1 MIENRSKLGPVVSVT
16 GAALLALSVFLPW
29 YSVTITASGAAY
41 AQQSLNSV
49 AEQYGNATL
58 QDTANTVGAQ
68 FTALAGHQLGTVS
81 AHQVLKTLSVV
92 LLILAALAFLGA
104 LVWLAELDAP
114 VEVDG
119 RQIAAVGG
127 LAVLFVLYRMVDHP
141 GPAVAFVSLGLG
153 WGIWLALASS
163 VAIVAGAVIGPR

>member
-1 MIENRSKLGPVVSVT
+1 MVENRSKLGPVVSVI
-16 GAALLALSVFLPW
+16 GAALLAVSVFLPW

-41 AQQSLNSV
+41 AQQTLNGV
-49 AEQYGNATL
+49 AQEYGNAKL

-92 LLILAALAFLGA
+92 LVILAALAFLGA

-127 LAVLFVLYRMVDHP
+127 LAVLFVLYRMIDHP
-141 GPAVAFVSLGLG
+141 GPSVAFVSLGLG

-163 VAIVAGAVIGPR
+163 VAIVAGAMIGPR

>member
-1 MIENRSKLGPVVSVT
+1 DSRSKLGPVVSVI

-29 YSVTITASGAAY
+29 YSLTITASGAAF
-41 AQQSLNSV
+41 AQQELYGV
-49 AEQYGNATL
+49 AQQYGNATL

-68 FTALAGHQLGTVS
+68 FSALAGHQLGTVS
-81 AHQVLKTLSVV
+81 AHQALKTLSVV

-127 LAVLFVLYRMVDHP
+127 LAILCVLYRMVEHP
-141 GPAVAFVSLGLG
+141 GPSVTVFSLGL
-153 WGIWLALASS
+153 
-163 VAIVAGAVIGPR
+163 